1 MKLTIKIMAS
11 MLLAATVCAQAQV
24 PKGGEVRRR
33 TSAGTQARNADKGV
47 SKRMEGH
54 FTQNHAHDAALEYSR
69 DIYRSLDLSKPVNA
83 ALYYP
88 EDVID
93 GRRNMFRIMLDLV
106 ADGKIPAYEY
116 LDGREVFTDAYRVKP
131 AEMLQR
137 FGIEAKSSGSGRVTL
152 DENDVPAGSVRNYY
166 IVEKWEFDRNSN
178 EMKTRVE
185 AICPVLARSGEFG
198 DEMRYPMFWVR
209 FSDLR
214 PYLADSFVFTD
225 DDNNLEKYTLD
236 DFFTLRLYD
245 GDIYKTKNLR
255 NLSMN
260 ELYPDPDDLR
270 QAQDSID
277 RRLNSYGKNRWVPT
291 REEYLAQKE
300 KQKADEE
307 QAEAIPERTTVVSSK
322 SDARPR
328 TKKYKKPKGT
338 SSGNRNAVR
347 SVRRRKR

>member
-1 MKLTIKIMAS
+1 MKLTINI
-11 MLLAATVCAQAQV
+11 LAALLIAGTACGSAQV
-24 PKGGEVRRR
+24 KRGGEVRRR
-33 TSAGTQARNADKGV
+33 TAQSQTRHSEGV
-47 SKRMEGH
+47 SKRMEEH
-54 FTQNHAHDAALEYSR
+54 FIQSRAHDAALEYSR
-69 DIYRSLDLSKPVNA
+69 DIYRSLDLAKPVNA

-93 GRRNMFRIMLDLV
+93 GRENLFRVMLGLV
-106 ADGKIPAYEY
+106 VDGRIPAYEY

-137 FGIEAKSSGSGRVTL
+137 FGIEATTSAQGRVSL
-152 DENDVPAGSVRNYY
+152 QENDVPAGNVRNYY

-185 AICPVLARSGEFG
+185 AICPVLARVGEFG

-214 PYLADSFVFTD
+214 PYLADKFVFTD

-260 ELYPDPDDLR
+260 ELFPDPDDLK

-277 RRLNSYGKNRWVPT
+277 NRLNSYGKNRWVPT
-291 REEYLAQKE
+291 REEYLAEQEKLKAEKE
-300 KQKADEE
+300 GE
-307 QAEAIPERTTVVSSK
+307 EAIPERTTVVSSK
-322 SDARPR
+322 SSAKPR
-328 TKKYKKPKGT
+328 TKKYRKPKGT
-338 SSGNRNAVR
+338 SGEGNRNAVR